1 MCDTNVPNEIS
12 VDGFDLGQSDDECG
26 DGYFNDSLNS
36 LTPEDY
42 ADLFLEN
49 YQ

>member
-1 MCDTNVPNEIS
+1 MCVEE
-12 VDGFDLGQSDDECG
+12 VDGFDLGQCDDDECG
-26 DGYFNDSLNS
+26 DGYFNEGWNDLS
-36 LTPEDY
+36 PEDY